1 MFRKMLRY
9 KTSKQTFIIA
19 ALAILLCLL
28 SLTGATF
35 ALFTNSLSDGT
46 IGVITTAG
54 NVDVDIVDATDTG
67 YSLVG
72 EALMFQTTA
81 EQQKILFEPGATF
94 RTQGFK
100 IKNAGNV
107 PINFHMY
114 VSKNEQSKIDGTEN
128 DNIDLE
134 TFKETFD
141 VWISTDPNDASNAT
155 PIDSFVSRLETEFS
169 VEGNLSETYYL
180 YVRMKETAGN
190 EYQGKEYTGIGITVY
205 ATQGNVAIEE

>member
-1 MFRKMLRY
+1 MFRNMLRY

-19 ALAILLCLL
+19 TLAILLCLL

-81 EQQKILFEPGATF
+81 EQQKILFEPGSTF

-114 VSKNEQSKIDGTEN
+114 VSKNEQN
-128 DNIDLE
+128 NIDLE

-155 PIDSFVSRLETEFS
+155 PIDSFVARLETEFS